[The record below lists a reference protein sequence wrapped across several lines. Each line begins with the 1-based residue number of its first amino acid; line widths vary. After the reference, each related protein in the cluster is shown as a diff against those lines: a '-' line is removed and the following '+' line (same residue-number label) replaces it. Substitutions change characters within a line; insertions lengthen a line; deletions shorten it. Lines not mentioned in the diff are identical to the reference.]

1 MTTKKSHIFVA
12 LLLTIY
18 TLTSCTE
25 TKTSDAKDTYKYWAG
40 TNPPADLELLN
51 GQYWGSSHWSK
62 EYKMY
67 LKFKPTNIWWDE
79 FLKQNSISK
88 DNGNWTVPSDA
99 PFWFKPSDNS
109 VRFRG
114 SSDFDQ
120 GSRFFR
126 DSISGICYIY
136 EIQL

>member
-1 MTTKKSHIFVA
+1 MTKLKSHIFIA

-40 TNPPADLELLN
+40 TNPPDDIELLN
-51 GQYWGSSHWSK
+51 GQYWESPHWSK
-62 EYKMY
+62 EYIMY
-67 LKFKPTNIWWDE
+67 LKLKPTNIWWDE
-79 FLKQNSISK
+79 FLRQNSISK
-88 DNGNWTVPSDA
+88 DNGNWTVPNDA
-99 PFWFKPSDNS
+99 PIWFKPSDNS
-109 VRFRG
+109 VRLRS

-126 DSISGICYIY
+126 DSLSGICYIY